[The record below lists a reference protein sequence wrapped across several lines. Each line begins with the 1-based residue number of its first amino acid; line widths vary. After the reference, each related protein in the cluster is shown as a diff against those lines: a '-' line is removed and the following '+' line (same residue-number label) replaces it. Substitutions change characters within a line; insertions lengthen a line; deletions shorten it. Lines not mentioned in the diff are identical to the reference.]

1 MAKGGNSLQ
10 AVLNRA
16 KADGDA
22 APAPAPAIEPVDVSR
37 KAPPSGRQG
46 TKLIGG
52 HFPPEVSTQLRI
64 IAAEEGTTVQ
74 SLLGEA
80 LDDLFVK
87 KGRGRI
93 AKLWRAAGVWPILAK
108 GGCLVLVAAEAD
120 EGGAGAFQFR
130 PPAVDPP

>member
-64 IAAEEGTTVQ
+64 IAAEEGKTVQ

-80 LDDLFVK
+80 LDDRLGK

-93 AKLWRAAGVWPILAK
+93 TSYYRCI
-108 GGCLVLVAAEAD
+108 
-120 EGGAGAFQFR
+120 
-130 PPAVDPP
+130 AVYAYTSSRGDRKSTLLNSSH

>member
-10 AVLNRA
+10 AMLDRA
-16 KADGDA
+16 KAGGE
-22 APAPAPAIEPVDVSR
+22 PAPAPLSTPSPADSSE
-37 KAPPSGRQG
+37 KAAPSGRQG

-64 IAAEEGTTVQ
+64 LAAEEGTTVQ
-74 SLLGEA
+74 KLLGEA

-93 AKLWRAAGVWPILAK
+93 TS
-108 GGCLVLVAAEAD
+108 
-120 EGGAGAFQFR
+120 
-130 PPAVDPP
+130 

>member
-22 APAPAPAIEPVDVSR
+22 APAPAPAIEPVDLSR

-93 AKLWRAAGVWPILAK
+93 AG
-108 GGCLVLVAAEAD
+108 
-120 EGGAGAFQFR
+120 
-130 PPAVDPP
+130 